1 LAGQTLIVE
10 AEPRDAI
17 WSRRGA
23 PNTIPPA
30 EVGAHGPIAQGSIW
44 IAGDTLLEMEQRAKI
59 LAALMNS
66 RAMGAGNSS
75 VTQEQQGQQYMH
87 VHFHPGCLDGTPV
100 IGKAA
105 RMFTRRIELQQE
117 KSY

>member
-1 LAGQTLIVE
+1 
-10 AEPRDAI
+10 
-17 WSRRGA
+17 
-23 PNTIPPA
+23 
-30 EVGAHGPIAQGSIW
+30 
-44 IAGDTLLEMEQRAKI
+44 
-59 LAALMNS
+59 
-66 RAMGAGNSS
+66 MGAGNSS

-87 VHFHPGCLDGTPV
+87 VHFHPGCLDGTPI